1 MVGYRKTHDYP
12 HGVPL
17 PLKLLSIVG
26 GVLALAW
33 LFLLPGH
40 WWRAVY
46 ILAAFV
52 VLATV
57 IGKLHTHYEQTGQAV
72 RIPQKRIVTEFTH
85 GLPTAMLAA
94 RTAFFLTVAIM
105 ILFGTAPF
113 RDTTARHGIIGCVF
127 ALIAVAVW
135 NLVLEAHYVKTGIA
149 TKVDKS

>member
-57 IGKLHTHYEQTGQAV
+57 SGKLHTHYEQTGQAV
-72 RIPQKRIVTEFTH
+72 PIPQKRIVTEFPR
-85 GLPTAMLAA
+85 GLPRSMLVA
-94 RTAFFLTVAIM
+94 RMAFFITVAVM

-113 RDTTARHGIIGCVF
+113 GDTTARRGIIGCVF
-127 ALIAVAVW
+127 ALAGVAAW
-135 NLVLEAHYVKTGIA
+135 NLILEAHYVKTGI
-149 TKVDKS
+149 